1 MTILKFSV
9 ANNAVTHLGRNL
21 YSTTPP
27 ALAELVANSYDA
39 YATKVNLHLSSESI
53 SVVDNGKGLNLKEF
67 ESKYAIIGSI
77 KKKEKPINQLHE
89 RKPMGKKGIGK
100 LAAFSLGN
108 VFTVYSK
115 TEENDKWLS
124 FTLKYQDMIDLEEC
138 NVDVSEIELPDK
150 FSDYKTYQTGFIVDI
165 TEIRRKI
172 TSTTKENIK
181 VQLSRRFYINQ
192 AKASF
197 ELKIDDQELILDS
210 NSYYDKLQ
218 YLVYF
223 GYDDETEIKE
233 KFPSVNLEEYNQN
246 EEIKRYFLSQHIKG
260 WIGTTYK
267 PKDLKSDEGAS
278 FANVI
283 ILSNGKIAD
292 EDILKS
298 KPNARIANNYIVGEV
313 EADEFIEKLNDPIT
327 SSRQGLDD
335 SISEVEEL
343 INYLDVV
350 RNKVI
355 DGWDSI
361 RQANAVENL
370 PNRIKKNGSY
380 NEWLSGLTD
389 SQRKINNKLLNLLSA
404 KLDDEKVV
412 DDLALDSMVTSIS
425 SVINNIEA
433 DDLISSFDKETDEEV
448 QFSLLFKL
456 MNNISKTEDLNHANL
471 IRKRLS
477 AIEELERLMKE
488 NNTPEKLFEEH
499 LSDNPW
505 LIKPYW
511 NIDRNTESSTDYL
524 TNQQYV
530 RLFSGDNDFKRN
542 FIDIVI
548 KVAEENY
555 PIIVELKKNNPV
567 GHAKV
572 SFTDIYQQVTNY
584 RKAII
589 QNTPE
594 LEKIDGKDIKVIFIL
609 SEDCGFQGSGNRI
622 ELTDDEVKMLKDMN
636 ISILKYNKI
645 LAEAKKMYSEH
656 LKYQKEAKLIPD
668 LSRGD

>member
-1 MTILKFSV
+1 
-9 ANNAVTHLGRNL
+9 
-21 YSTTPP
+21 
-27 ALAELVANSYDA
+27 
-39 YATKVNLHLSSESI
+39 
-53 SVVDNGKGLNLKEF
+53 
-67 ESKYAIIGSI
+67 
-77 KKKEKPINQLHE
+77 
-89 RKPMGKKGIGK
+89 MGKKGIGK

-233 KFPSVNLEEYNQN
+233 KFPSVNLEEYTQN
-246 EEIKRYFLSQHIKG
+246 EEVKRYFLSQHIKG

-433 DDLISSFDKETDEEV
+433 DDLISSLDKETDEEV

-477 AIEELERLMKE
+477 AIEELEKLMKE

-645 LAEAKKMYSEH
+645 LAEAKKMYREH